1 MEPSNGDFNRI
12 KDFAKKSIKKQI
24 IGTIIA
30 NIGIILKVIL
40 AVITAL
46 FITVLIEYAFE
57 TKAAEMTPV
66 EINKQ
71 LQIEDIKELIE
82 IKGNDN
88 DGYHLEFVS
97 DIDVKIESIIN
108 VLTKQSGLYVIS
120 KDDSDIIK
128 KMIKAEAITQFPNLG
143 GACENND
150 NEFQGAVKVRRI
162 TPDKALGEL
171 KNTGT
176 GEVTTLGNEK
186 QEEVVKEKDKKTY
199 SANSLG
205 TETIGDPDKIYVL
218 AIAAGHNNTDNTGAS
233 YGEFVEQDM
242 TIKVAEKVE
251 ELCKKYT
258 NIKVVQTGSTSTN
271 PGGISKES
279 RVNLAKEAS
288 PDLCIQ
294 IHFNAS
300 ENHGGSG
307 VEAWYE
313 YGDGYSESL
322 AQILSKHM
330 SNKMGL
336 ENRGAM
342 THEGNSDY
350 YAIIDSSYQTKF
362 PSVITEG
369 GFLDNAKDQE
379 VLKNGGMDKY
389 AEAIVDGCIEYLTTD
404 HSGESATFVQNT
416 KEASG
421 IASKVN
427 DLKYVS
433 KGKFEELVNAD
444 SKDALKY
451 FTLDE
456 KFNVITA
463 TWTSDG
469 AKIDISNNTPF
480 ELRSSLQKVTMPY
493 EYLLYFLID
502 SGNKDFVRQLAEMVA
517 DTEIIMAVQD
527 NITTTQITAVV
538 ERKTN
543 ASVQEK
549 VTGWA
554 KDEDRSKQES
564 SFLESC
570 RTSISVTYADIWF
583 VRYTR
588 ADESYSSHSLGVK
601 KEEFIN
607 NKKINVKGKVT
618 EQKSSEE
625 KGYADDPY
633 TVGDIKTGSY
643 EIKVPIE
650 NSNPNT
656 SVQQNRRP
664 SNYLTGDSNE
674 NNIPTGNNSEQQT
687 QQYEIKTIEY
697 KYWTE
702 ERYRKSIH
710 TISNTY
716 EEGEPITEEK
726 INKFINLYNEYKMA
740 NAVKE
745 EWLFQILSK
754 NTKTANM
761 VDLTKFLL
769 YKATDVSY
777 GVEEFDFSEFDLSS
791 FNNLNGYY
799 GDWDGTGTKEDFI
812 NAVAPY
818 AVADM
823 EKNGIYAS
831 VTIAQAIIESG
842 WGKDDIAINYK
853 NFFGMKAFNTTPN
866 EYWAGER
873 VNLNASE
880 GGTSYFRV
888 YDSLRNS
895 VFDHGRNFIVTS
907 TYRSHGVLDCVSQNL
922 GPKEQLRRIAISGYA
937 VYRDGSIS
945 KPDGRRTYD
954 VYLYEEFIIKY
965 NLEKY
970 DKMTSADFVSIGGNQ
985 EVISIAK
992 SKLGSEY
999 VWGAKGPNTFDCSGL
1014 VYWVYKQIGVN
1025 VPGSTSGYKSYKGSD
1040 KEISWDEAMPGDI
1053 LIIFDYERSIG
1064 VGHAGI
1070 YLGNDEYIHS
1080 PQTGDVVKISS
1091 GAKKAFKHIFRFK

>member
-108 VLTKQSGLYVIS
+108 VLTKQSGMYVIS

-143 GACENND
+143 GSCENND

-271 PGGISKES
+271 PGGITKED
-279 RVNLAKEAS
+279 RVKLAKEAS

-502 SGNKDFVRQLAEMVA
+502 SGNKDFVRELAEMVA

-633 TVGDIKTGSY
+633 TVGDVYFEQTAILPKFA
-643 EIKVPIE
+643 
-650 NSNPNT
+650 NHN
-656 SVQQNRRP
+656 NRR
-664 SNYLTGDSNE
+664 
-674 NNIPTGNNSEQQT
+674 
-687 QQYEIKTIEY
+687 
-697 KYWTE
+697 
-702 ERYRKSIH
+702 YR
-710 TISNTY
+710 
-716 EEGEPITEEK
+716 E
-726 INKFINLYNEYKMA
+726 
-740 NAVKE
+740 
-745 EWLFQILSK
+745 
-754 NTKTANM
+754 
-761 VDLTKFLL
+761 
-769 YKATDVSY
+769 
-777 GVEEFDFSEFDLSS
+777 
-791 FNNLNGYY
+791 
-799 GDWDGTGTKEDFI
+799 
-812 NAVAPY
+812 
-818 AVADM
+818 
-823 EKNGIYAS
+823 
-831 VTIAQAIIESG
+831 
-842 WGKDDIAINYK
+842 
-853 NFFGMKAFNTTPN
+853 
-866 EYWAGER
+866 
-873 VNLNASE
+873 
-880 GGTSYFRV
+880 
-888 YDSLRNS
+888 
-895 VFDHGRNFIVTS
+895 
-907 TYRSHGVLDCVSQNL
+907 
-922 GPKEQLRRIAISGYA
+922 RRI
-937 VYRDGSIS
+937 R
-945 KPDGRRTYD
+945 K
-954 VYLYEEFIIKY
+954 FC
-965 NLEKY
+965 
-970 DKMTSADFVSIGGNQ
+970 NQ
-985 EVISIAK
+985 
-992 SKLGSEY
+992 
-999 VWGAKGPNTFDCSGL
+999 TFL
-1014 VYWVYKQIGVN
+1014 RK
-1025 VPGSTSGYKSYKGSD
+1025 
-1040 KEISWDEAMPGDI
+1040 
-1053 LIIFDYERSIG
+1053 
-1064 VGHAGI
+1064 
-1070 YLGNDEYIHS
+1070 
-1080 PQTGDVVKISS
+1080 
-1091 GAKKAFKHIFRFK
+1091 